1 MSVKEKTSLLKK
13 AINYITKH
21 KLRDELW
28 NYCNNDI
35 SNEKIIEFYYM
46 KAGDENGKK
55 IEIQ

>member
-13 AINYITKH
+13 AINYITKN

-35 SNEKIIEFYYM
+35 TNEKIIEFYYM
-46 KAGDENGKK
+46 KVGV
-55 IEIQ
+55 

>member
-1 MSVKEKTSLLKK
+1 MNADKLLLLKK
-13 AINYITKH
+13 AVNYITKH

-28 NYCNNDI
+28 NYYNNDI

-46 KAGDENGKK
+46 KVGVWNGKK

>member
-1 MSVKEKTSLLKK
+1 MSVDNLPLLKK
-13 AINYITKH
+13 AVNYIIKH

-46 KAGDENGKK
+46 KVGV
-55 IEIQ
+55 